1 LPTIAQHEKSHEN
14 KKAPQHRSPTAA
26 LLQLKQKQD
35 HERMEGFSSG
45 TRISIYLTHNHAE
58 KSCLPCTI
66 AANDTNNAYN
76 PNTQIKRNVVSSS
89 SSSSNGF
96 LNFHHFWDLHPMFWA
111 AFR

>member
-1 LPTIAQHEKSHEN
+1 M
-14 KKAPQHRSPTAA
+14 
-26 LLQLKQKQD
+26 KQKQD

-45 TRISIYLTHNHAE
+45 TRTSLYLTHNHAE

-66 AANDTNNAYN
+66 AANDTNNTYN
-76 PNTQIKRNVVSSS
+76 PNTQIKGNVVSSS

-96 LNFHHFWDLHPMFWA
+96 FELTPFLGPSPHVWA